1 MKMRLIKDA
10 LKAIGRGAGLRALS
24 VQRPG
29 PAADRVRRLL

>member
-10 LKAIGRGAGLRALS
+10 LKAIGRGAGLS